1 MTRLLPAELEPIQKV
16 RLKVFV
22 QEEPVSVTKTE
33 LFEALALFPMYVLTL
48 VIVPPLEMTRLL
60 PPPAQPKV
68 MPPLKLSWEP
78 VPVTISKLFV
88 AVLVVSPTVPLI
100 PDTLAPFEI
109 TRLLPLPAYPNLTA
123 VAFINWEFDPVTRTE
138 LFEEFVAK
146 PM

>member
-1 MTRLLPAELEPIQKV
+1 MTMLLPAELEPIK
-16 RLKVFV
+16 KTEVFV
-22 QEEPVSVTKTE
+22 QEESVPVTKTE

-48 VIVPPLEMTRLL
+48 VTVPPSEITKLL
-60 PPPAQPKV
+60 PPPAKPKV
-68 MPPLKLSWEP
+68 MPPLKLSREP
-78 VPVTISKLFV
+78 VPVTKSKLFV
-88 AVLVVSPTVPLI
+88 AVLVDSPAVPLI

-123 VAFINWEFDPVTRTE
+123 LALINWEFDPVTRTE